1 MNILLLVIMAIFCV
15 IFSLDF
21 KRSLKKN
28 SISVSFCLLAV
39 LVGIF
44 INIYAEYK
52 LEKSVNEFLSENT
65 DVVLGTVVSEPNEYK
80 KGSVFYIKT
89 DSGVKIRINYA
100 SIKEIEVGRIVEIEN
115 IKLQKISTDNKI
127 TQFARNNI
135 GETCLLY
142 AEVSPDE
149 LTVKGISKPY
159 LILNY
164 AYKLKQKTFYRLLKY
179 MESDDA
185 ALSYAIFTSD
195 KKWLSNDI

>member
-164 AYKLKQKTFYRLLKY
+164 AYSLCYNN
-179 MESDDA
+179 
-185 ALSYAIFTSD
+185 LS
-195 KKWLSNDI
+195 SN

>member
-1 MNILLLVIMAIFCV
+1 MIKPLLTFILTTFIAGYSDMNILLLVIMAIFCV

-100 SIKEIEVGRIVEIEN
+100 SIKEIEVDKLFEKLDQISNSDRVIIIIETKEYNKKFINTKRPCYICTYSPLEIVD
-115 IKLQKISTDNKI
+115 KIN
-127 TQFARNNI
+127 
-135 GETCLLY
+135 
-142 AEVSPDE
+142 
-149 LTVKGISKPY
+149 
-159 LILNY
+159 
-164 AYKLKQKTFYRLLKY
+164 
-179 MESDDA
+179 
-185 ALSYAIFTSD
+185 
-195 KKWLSNDI
+195 